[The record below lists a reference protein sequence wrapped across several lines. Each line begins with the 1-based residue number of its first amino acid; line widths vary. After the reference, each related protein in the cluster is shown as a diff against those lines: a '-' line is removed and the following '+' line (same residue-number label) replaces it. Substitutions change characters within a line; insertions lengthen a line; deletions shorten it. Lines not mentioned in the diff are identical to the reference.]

1 MNQTEAPLRGQGQKE
16 WGWLIVLYVFLAG
29 LGGGTFLFS
38 FVLILLDRYAA
49 VARIGALVGPLLVSL
64 GSGMLLFDLGSATR
78 AYRLFTTP
86 ATLLSSWMIRGAWI
100 LTAFIILGIA
110 YALPAFGFFNRLPW
124 NQASGL
130 GLGLGI
136 AAALLAIVVTVYP
149 GLLLG
154 VIKSIP
160 LWNTSALPP
169 LFFLSGLD
177 TGLAAL
183 VLMSLA
189 FPSIGA
195 DGFHL
200 FGAIDAGLIVL
211 LLVALGAYIEIVRQT
226 GVTAAG
232 SIRLLLNP
240 LFIGGV
246 IISGLL
252 LPLVIFICGAYVT
265 DVRAVRLLDGIA
277 GLLILNGGLLLR
289 LSVIR
294 SGVRVVVR

>member
-1 MNQTEAPLRGQGQKE
+1 MNQAEGQKE
-16 WGWLIVLYVFLAG
+16 WGWPIVLYVFLAG

-38 FVLILLDRYAA
+38 FILMFLDRYAA
-49 VARIGALVGPLLVSL
+49 VTRIGALVGPLLVAF

-100 LTAFIILGIA
+100 LTAFILLGLA
-110 YALPAFGFFNRLPW
+110 YALPSFSLFSWLPW
-124 NQASGL
+124 NQASGF

-136 AAALLAIVVTVYP
+136 AAALLAIVVAVYP

-183 VLMSLA
+183 VLMSLP
-189 FPSIGA
+189 FPSVVGA

-200 FGAIDAGLIVL
+200 LGAIDAGLIIL
-211 LLVALGAYIEIVRQT
+211 MLIALGAYIEIVRQT
-226 GVTAAG
+226 GVTAAA
-232 SIRLLLNP
+232 SIHLLTTP

-246 IISGLL
+246 IISGLV
-252 LPLVIFICGAYVT
+252 LPLVIFICGAYVS
-265 DVRAVRLLDGIA
+265 DPPSIRLLDGIA
-277 GLLILNGGLLLR
+277 SLLILGGGLLLR

-294 SGVRVVVR
+294 SGMRIVVR

>member
-1 MNQTEAPLRGQGQKE
+1 MMNQTEGQKE

-38 FVLILLDRYAA
+38 FVLIFVDRYSA
-49 VARIGALVGPLLVSL
+49 VARIGALVGPLLVAI
-64 GSGMLLFDLGSATR
+64 GSGMLIFDLGSATR
-78 AYRLFTTP
+78 VYRLFTTP
-86 ATLLSSWMIRGAWI
+86 STLLSSWMIRGAWI

-124 NQASGL
+124 KQASGL
-130 GLGLGI
+130 GLSLGI
-136 AAALLAIVVTVYP
+136 AAALLAIMVTVYP

-183 VLMSLA
+183 VLLSLA

-195 DGFHL
+195 EGFHL
-200 FGAIDAGLIVL
+200 LGAIDAGLIIL
-211 LLVALGAYIEIVRQT
+211 LLVALGAYIEIVRQA
-226 GVTAAG
+226 GVTASA
-232 SIRLLLNP
+232 SIRLLLNS

-246 IISGLL
+246 VTSGLL
-252 LPLVIFICGAYVT
+252 VPLAIFICGAYIT
-265 DVRAVRLLDGIA
+265 DVQAIRLLDGIA
-277 GLLILNGGLLLR
+277 SLLILNGGLLLR

-294 SGVRVVVR
+294 SGVRIVVR